1 MSALSPP
8 AKPDLT
14 ALRESLRTLEGRR
27 GKLVLP
33 FGVDGI
39 DARLPD
45 GGLAHGAIHEVTG
58 HAQGAVDGAAAALF
72 CAGIAARTAGP
83 VMWYVTQPD
92 LFAPALAQAGLTP
105 DRLIVVR
112 TRNETD
118 LLAAYE
124 EGLRHGSLTA
134 AVAEVGPLSML
145 ASRRLQ
151 LAAEAGGTLGL
162 ILRRWNTAKLAVQF
176 HHPTTACTRWRVHSL
191 PAAPLPVEGV
201 GRPRWRLDL
210 LRAKGGNPAEFEVE
224 ACDAQGRL
232 QDCLA
237 VSALLAKRLP
247 QSTTAHERKR
257 AAS

>member
-1 MSALSPP
+1 MSALSPS

-27 GKLVLP
+27 GKAVLP
-33 FGVDGI
+33 FGVDSI
-39 DARLPD
+39 DTRLPD
-45 GGLAHGAIHEVTG
+45 GGLVHGAIHEVTG
-58 HAQGAVDGAAAALF
+58 SGDGAIDGAAAALF
-72 CAGIAARTAGP
+72 CAGIAARTSGP
-83 VMWYVTQPD
+83 VMWFVTQSD

-124 EGLRHGSLTA
+124 EGLRHGSLSA
-134 AVAEVGPLSML
+134 AIAEVGPLSML
-145 ASRRLQ
+145 TSRRLQ

-162 ILRRWNTAKLAVQF
+162 ILRRWSTAKLAAQF
-176 HHPTTACTRWRVHSL
+176 QYPTTARTRWRVHSL
-191 PAAPLPVEGV
+191 PAAPLPVPGL
-201 GRPRWRLDL
+201 GRPRWRLEL
-210 LRAKGGNPAEFEVE
+210 LRAKGGHPAEFEVE

-232 QDCLA
+232 QDCFGISAVLA
-237 VSALLAKRLP
+237 NRLP
-247 QSTTAHERKR
+247 QPAVADHRRR